1 MYLFPSWN
9 FYVFILFLW
18 PWTAILRIIAHKL
31 VCGPRSQISFSSFI
45 NKQPPF
51 NYYWI
56 DCLAMSF
63 FMQLWLNNS
72 FSFPV
77 YFFFFSALTI
87 SIYTDIQHMLI
98 SRFVSL
104 YAVPVGIYLSY
115 AGYLPISPFESAVS
129 AAAAYL
135 FLFSINKIFY
145 LIKKHD
151 GLGQGDLELFA
162 FIASFAGL
170 LGCWFTILFSS
181 MLGTLAGCSYM
192 LWSRKTISML
202 PFGPFLAVGAMLF
215 VLFEQWIL
223 ASIV

>member
-9 FYVFILFLW
+9 FYLLVFFLW
-18 PWTAILRIIAHKL
+18 PWNIFLKIVAHKL
-31 VCGPRSQISFSSFI
+31 VCGLSSEIPLISPTTKQPLLSFSQIDFLVLPCF
-45 NKQPPF
+45 
-51 NYYWI
+51 
-56 DCLAMSF
+56 A
-63 FMQLWLNNS
+63 QLWLNNS
-72 FSFPV
+72 PFFSV

-87 SIYTDIQHMLI
+87 TIHTDMEHMLV

-104 YAVPVGIYLSY
+104 YLVPAGIFLSY
-115 AGYLPISPFESAVS
+115 ARYLPISPIESAAS
-129 AAAAYL
+129 AMAAYL

-162 FIASFAGL
+162 FIGSFTGL

-181 MLGTLAGCSYM
+181 VLGTLTGCLYM

-202 PFGPFLAVGAMLF
+202 PFGPFLAIGAMLF

>member
-1 MYLFPSWN
+1 M
-9 FYVFILFLW
+9 
-18 PWTAILRIIAHKL
+18 
-31 VCGPRSQISFSSFI
+31 CGLSSEIPLISPTTKQPLLSFSQIDFLVLPCF
-45 NKQPPF
+45 
-51 NYYWI
+51 
-56 DCLAMSF
+56 A
-63 FMQLWLNNS
+63 QLWLNNS
-72 FSFPV
+72 PFFSV

-87 SIYTDIQHMLI
+87 TIHTDMEHMLV

-104 YAVPVGIYLSY
+104 YLVPAGIFLSY
-115 AGYLPISPFESAVS
+115 ARYLPISPIESAAS
-129 AAAAYL
+129 AMAAYL

-162 FIASFAGL
+162 FIGSFTGL

-181 MLGTLAGCSYM
+181 VLGTLTGCLYM

-202 PFGPFLAVGAMLF
+202 PFGPFLAIGAMLF

>member
-9 FYVFILFLW
+9 FYLLVFFLL
-18 PWTAILRIIAHKL
+18 PWNIFLKIVAHKL
-31 VCGPRSQISFSSFI
+31 VCGLSSEIPLISPTTKQPLFSFSQIDFLVLPCF
-45 NKQPPF
+45 
-51 NYYWI
+51 
-56 DCLAMSF
+56 A
-63 FMQLWLNNS
+63 QLWLNNS
-72 FSFPV
+72 PFFSV

-87 SIYTDIQHMLI
+87 TIHTDMEHMLV

-104 YAVPVGIYLSY
+104 YLVPAGIFLSY
-115 AGYLPISPFESAVS
+115 ARYLPISPIESAAS
-129 AAAAYL
+129 AMAAYL

-162 FIASFAGL
+162 FIGSFTGL

-181 MLGTLAGCSYM
+181 VLGTLTGCLYM
-192 LWSRKTISML
+192 LWSRKTISIL
-202 PFGPFLAVGAMLF
+202 PFGPFLAIGAMLF